1 MSDLLRRTIRQL
13 PEQLAAARGLGTGDW
28 TDLHTTIDYM
38 AFAFQRAY
46 PTLPCRDGCAHC
58 CRTQLFRVTRAEWEP
73 MQAALLADARLD
85 ALLDRVQRDFG
96 AHREALEAAAEFWS
110 AHATGLPPALE
121 GVPVTCPLLEEERCM
136 AYDARPAICR
146 AYGSFGA
153 KVGAREV
160 YLMCQE
166 HGPDFVSALAAEG
179 HEAMLMAPWDPV
191 NERLAHLNPS
201 GAVAPLPL
209 WLLRLADSRPAG
221 SRQADSRSA
230 PPP

>member
-1 MSDLLRRTIRQL
+1 MSELLRRTIREL
-13 PEQLAAARGLGTGDW
+13 PAMLDAVDGVGTGSW
-28 TDLHTTIDYM
+28 TDLHTAIDYM
-38 AFAFQRAY
+38 AFAFARAY

-73 MQAALLADARLD
+73 IRAALLADPGLD
-85 ALLDRVQRDFG
+85 ALLSRVQRDFG
-96 AHREALEAAAEFWS
+96 PHREALEAAAEFWS
-110 AHATGLPPALE
+110 THVSGLPPSLA

-136 AYDARPAICR
+136 AYEARPAICR

-166 HGPDFVSALAAEG
+166 HGQDFVSGLAAAG

-191 NERLAHLNPS
+191 QERLSRLNAS
-201 GAVAPLPL
+201 HEVAPMPL
-209 WLLRLADSRPAG
+209 WLLRLEESRRA
-221 SRQADSRSA
+221 
-230 PPP
+230 